1 MHYTYIA
8 AWAVVGG
15 ISIPSD
21 GAPVEL
27 FRSDRYRFVL
37 TPNPDIELANLDR
50 GNAVG
55 HLMLKGMFAQ
65 SGDADFPTALA
76 AAVEDIKAER
86 TKKIDGHAI
95 LIVEANGVVEASV
108 TGPSREHDG
117 FVVAFDVIDKSTL
130 IRTHS
135 HEVESMKLA
144 LAFESDPPS
153 RFSTLTEGVY
163 LTDATGRLVYSIT
176 FSMSADMS
184 VSSPFTPESTTRICN
199 RFTTLH
205 QISDMDR
212 VQRLF
217 AQMAD
222 FKTDRLKAFLSGWA
236 ALEILIAKS
245 FKTYEETFLSPLTNA
260 GQPSLRER
268 FLQRVKAV
276 MKDKYRLSDK
286 FLAVAAV
293 LFPDSPDSAVQDD
306 YKTFSRLKDL
316 RDSIYHG
323 DEFVEKDLPV
333 HELAG
338 LLRKYMLA
346 HVETP
351 NPAVNKDAPTSG
363 APVT

>member
-8 AWAVVGG
+8 AWAVIGG
-15 ISIPSD
+15 VSIPSD
-21 GAPVEL
+21 GRPIEL

-55 HLMLKGMFAQ
+55 HLMLGGMAGQ
-65 SGDADFPTALA
+65 SGDADYPTALA
-76 AAVEDIKAER
+76 TAVEDIKAER
-86 TKKIDGHAI
+86 TKKTGGHAV
-95 LIVEANGVVEASV
+95 LVVEANGVIEASV
-108 TGPSREHDG
+108 TGTSREHDG
-117 FVVAFDVIDKSTL
+117 FIVAFDVIDKSML
-130 IRTHS
+130 VRAHC
-135 HEVESMKLA
+135 HEVESIKLA

-163 LTDATGRLVYSIT
+163 LTDATGKIVYSFT
-176 FSMSADMS
+176 FSVAADMS
-184 VSSPFTPESTTRICN
+184 VSIPLTPEGTTRICN
-199 RFTTLH
+199 RFATL
-205 QISDMDR
+205 QQNNDMDR

-217 AQMAD
+217 AHMAD

-260 GQPSLRER
+260 GQPGLRER
-268 FLQRVKAV
+268 FLQRVKGV

-293 LFPDSPDSAVQDD
+293 LFPDSLDSAVLDD
-306 YKTFSRLKDL
+306 YKSFSRLKDL

-323 DEFVEKDLPV
+323 DEFSEKDLPV
-333 HELAG
+333 HELAI
-338 LLRKYMLA
+338 LLKKYMLA
-346 HVETP
+346 HVGTP
-351 NPAVNKDAPTSG
+351 NGTVERDAARSC
-363 APVT
+363 